1 MSPTVDDT
9 MVAIR
14 NIYNTAL
21 KSTPW
26 AAIFGRDMLFDIP
39 YMADWNKIG
48 HRRQEQVESTN
59 TRENKRRIP
68 YAYDYAGGHRIL
80 ICKDGILRKTKTKY

>member
-14 NIYNTAL
+14 NIYNTVL

-39 YMADWNKIG
+39 YMADWNEIG
-48 HRRQEQVESTN
+48 HRRHELVKWTN
-59 TRENKRRIP
+59 KRENSRRLPHNYAKRWGALHDNTSVLQW
-68 YAYDYAGGHRIL
+68 YS
-80 ICKDGILRKTKTKY
+80 